1 MATSRLDNSG
11 VFQPFYIEAAST
23 HFTLPP
29 NAVRVR
35 PNGIEF
41 HSPKAFPVWHEMTV
55 TLLAPGSDRKL
66 KCNGVVVACDG
77 NRHSGYAVSLLFMNL
92 SRQSSEQLAALA
104 NAYSI

>member
-1 MATSRLDNSG
+1 MATSRLDYSG
-11 VFQPFYIEAAST
+11 SFQPFRIEADSF

-41 HSPKAFPVWHEMTV
+41 HSPKPFPVWHEMTV
-55 TLLAPGSDRKL
+55 ALQAPGAERKL
-66 KCNGVVVACDG
+66 RCSGVVVACDG
-77 NRHSGYAVSLLFMNL
+77 NRHSGYAVSLLFLSL

-104 NAYSI
+104 GAYSF

>member
-11 VFQPFYIEAAST
+11 VFQPFSIEADSAR
-23 HFTLPP
+23 FTLPP
-29 NAVRVR
+29 SAVRVR
-35 PNGIEF
+35 PNGVEF

-55 TLLAPGSDRKL
+55 ALQAPGAERKL
-66 KCNGVVVACDG
+66 RCNGVVVACDG
-77 NRHSGYAVSLLFMNL
+77 NRHSGYAVSLLFLNL

>member
-11 VFQPFYIEAAST
+11 VFQPFYIEAEAGR
-23 HFTLPP
+23 FTLPP
-29 NAVRVR
+29 SAVRVR

-55 TLLAPGSDRKL
+55 AMQAPGSGRKL

-92 SRQSSEQLAALA
+92 SRQSTEQLSALA
-104 NAYSI
+104 SAYSF